1 MSHASR
7 RRTAWHAGERVILE
21 HAVVAFTKSS
31 REGRSQVPMKT
42 VRIIEIAEL
51 LGVNKQRAQQ
61 IAGEDEFPAPVAEH
75 VRRRL
80 WDRREVA
87 AWAGRVAR
95 REAVALAVVR
105 VDWRRCR

>member
-1 MSHASR
+1 LSHASR

-42 VRIIEIAEL
+42 VRIIEIAEF
-51 LGVNKQRAQQ
+51 LGVSKQRAQQ
-61 IAGEDEFPAPVAEH
+61 IAGEDEFPAPVAD

-87 AWAGRVAR
+87 ARAGKGGAPRSRGAS
-95 REAVALAVVR
+95 
-105 VDWRRCR
+105 CRYG